1 MNLGLVV
8 LSADNEVFFQTS
20 LVTSEALSTRFTLP
34 AEEQPTSGVFHISL
48 IEQTI
53 PAASSR
59 FYSSIDALINF
70 AFRLRLGMIKI
81 TVSVPTKRDGWSV
94 CAWRCQPN
102 KRPSFTARAFWW

>member
-48 IEQTI
+48 IE
-53 PAASSR
+53 
-59 FYSSIDALINF
+59 
-70 AFRLRLGMIKI
+70 
-81 TVSVPTKRDGWSV
+81 
-94 CAWRCQPN
+94 
-102 KRPSFTARAFWW
+102 